1 MLPVRRYL
9 PVETALL
16 PRRPRLRR
24 MTDESVEGSFEDMP
38 PSAKLVAKVI
48 EHEGAM
54 DAGEIS
60 DAARLPQS
68 TTRNA
73 LNRLVDEGVV
83 DVSVGSGDGR
93 RLVYSMKDDFSEA

>member
-1 MLPVRRYL
+1 M
-9 PVETALL
+9 E
-16 PRRPRLRR
+16 
-24 MTDESVEGSFEDMP
+24 DEPADTGFEDMP

-54 DAGEIS
+54 NAGEIS
-60 DAARLPQS
+60 ESARLPQS

-73 LNRLVDEGVV
+73 LNRLVDKGVV

-93 RLVYSMKDDFSEA
+93 RLIYSIEEDFSEA

>member
-1 MLPVRRYL
+1 MD
-9 PVETALL
+9 
-16 PRRPRLRR
+16 
-24 MTDESVEGSFEDMP
+24 DEPADTGFEDMP

-48 EHEGAM
+48 DHEGAM

-73 LNRLVDEGVV
+73 LKRLVDEGVV
-83 DVSVGSGDGR
+83 DVSVASGDGR
-93 RLVYSMKDDFSEA
+93 RLVYSIEEDFSEA